1 MLKRRHAGK
10 RVLLFQ
16 TTYSY
21 QKENVLWKDL
31 FSLKEISFI
40 GEKIVF
46 GSVHHLIAVMLVTAV
61 IFFFCLAGKWK
72 YPAKIKGYQL
82 G

>member
-1 MLKRRHAGK
+1 MLKRRHIGVC
-10 RVLLFQ
+10 VLLYQ
-16 TTYSY
+16 TTYSH

-40 GEKIVF
+40 GGKNCVWQPTTF
-46 GSVHHLIAVMLVTAV
+46 DCCNGSDGSNL
-61 IFFFCLAGKWK
+61 FFFLAGKWK